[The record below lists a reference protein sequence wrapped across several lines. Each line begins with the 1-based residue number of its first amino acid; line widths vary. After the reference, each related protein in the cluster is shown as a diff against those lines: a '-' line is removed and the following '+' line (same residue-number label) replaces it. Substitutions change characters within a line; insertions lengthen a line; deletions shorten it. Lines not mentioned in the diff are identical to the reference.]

1 MSGSSDTTPSNY
13 SACDSDE
20 FICKERNNSICIPKI
35 WVCDEKTDC
44 ALGEDEA
51 NCGFPTNP
59 TTIKP
64 GSKPGN
70 MNLGRSKLI
79 IIKYS

>member
-20 FICKERNNSICIPKI
+20 FICKERNNSICIPKT

-51 NCGFPTNP
+51 LCGFP

-64 GSKPGN
+64 GSKPRKKTD
-70 MNLGRSKLI
+70 LGKSKLI

>member
-20 FICKERNNSICIPKI
+20 FICKERNNSICIPKT

-51 NCGFPTNP
+51 NCGFPT
-59 TTIKP
+59 TKP
-64 GSKPGN
+64 GSKPGKKT
-70 MNLGRSKLI
+70 NLGRSKLI

>member
-20 FICKERNNSICIPKI
+20 FICKERNNSICIPRI

-44 ALGEDEA
+44 ANGEDEA
-51 NCGFPTNP
+51 NCGFPT
-59 TTIKP
+59 TTKP
-64 GSKPGN
+64 GSKPGRKT
-70 MNLGRSKLI
+70 NLARSKLI